1 MIELGKTWTTSI
13 IPIVIS
19 IRERLS
25 DEYNVNNIWGDNL
38 DYRGL
43 CDITYVML
51 TDRISLFNKLHG
63 VDWKVIHFHG
73 EQKHTPRINS
83 KNWAFQHT
91 WAAVTDGVDIIYVDI
106 TSQQFKWLYPD
117 IPDYYISFK
126 APKWYYSDK
135 KNPAYSG
142 ITGKLNRKFRIKR
155 KIKLPNGF
163 IVDASDGIIE
173 LCQYEI
179 WGPLSNILRFIIN
192 L

>member
-19 IRERLS
+19 IREQLY
-25 DEYNVNNIWGDNL
+25 ENYNVVNTWSENL

-43 CDITYVML
+43 CDTAYTML
-51 TDRISLFNKLHG
+51 KDRIDLFNKLHN
-63 VDWKVIHFHG
+63 VNWQVIHFHG
-73 EQKHTPRINS
+73 EQAHTPRINS
-83 KNWAFQHT
+83 KNWIYQHT
-91 WAAVTDGVDIIYVDI
+91 WAAITDGIDTIYIDI
-106 TSQQFKWLYPD
+106 TSQQFRWLYPD

-126 APKWYYSDK
+126 PPKWYYSDK
-135 KNPAYSG
+135 KNPAWSG

-155 KIKLPNGF
+155 KIKLKGGS
-163 IVDASDGIIE
+163 IVDTSDGIIE

-179 WGPLSNILRFIIN
+179 WGPVSNILRFIIN